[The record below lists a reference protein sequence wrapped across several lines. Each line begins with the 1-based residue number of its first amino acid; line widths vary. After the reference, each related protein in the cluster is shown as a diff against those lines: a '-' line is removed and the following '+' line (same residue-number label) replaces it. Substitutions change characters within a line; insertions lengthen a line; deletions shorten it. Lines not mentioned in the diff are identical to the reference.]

1 MLTCIGIDD
10 EEYNNEYLKHCCSNI
25 PFIELIATFTE
36 PFAARALISSGVVD
50 LIFLDFNLIGI
61 TAADFIKE
69 LPSSVKVI
77 IVSSEMESRIREYA
91 MDIITI
97 VHKPYP
103 CERLLEACKIAA
115 KKQIKKRS
123 KK

>member
-25 PFIELIATFTE
+25 PFVKLIATFTE
-36 PFAARALISSGVVD
+36 PFAARALLSSGEID
-50 LIFLDFNLIGI
+50 LVFLDFNLIGI
-61 TAADFIKE
+61 TAAEFIKE
-69 LPSSVKVI
+69 LPLTVKVI
-77 IVSSEMESRIREYA
+77 IVSSEMEGRIRDYD

-97 VHKPYP
+97 VSKPYP
-103 CERLLEACKIAA
+103 CERLLEACKLAA
-115 KKQIKKRS
+115 KMQFKKRS